1 MNTLRARCGSCE
13 HIWDILEFDFN
24 KCPVCGSNKIDPKGF
39 RPIMPVEYQLQF
51 PTKIDP
57 GTSKNSFSIFKS
69 LNRITKWKLLQDIL
83 VAVIWPLLCA
93 AKAGLF
99 VGLNA
104 PVTNFP
110 VSWFFILAGA
120 ALVAKIVLVIFG
132 KFIIRTQLPSDL
144 LLLPKSSLQ
153 NVGYCFIEALWWL
166 GFASLFS
173 IWYPMATV
181 YFLLIC
187 LMYQGIIFL
196 SVLTQLLFRI
206 KVDVVMIA
214 VYAIVLASSG
224 YHLLHHLIGT

>member
-13 HIWDILEFDFN
+13 HIWDILEFGFN
-24 KCPVCGSNKIDPKGF
+24 KCPVCGSNKIDPKGLC
-39 RPIMPVEYQLQF
+39 PIMPVEGQLQF
-51 PTKIDP
+51 PTEIDP
-57 GTSKNSFSIFKS
+57 GNSKNSFSIYKS
-69 LNRITKWKLLQDIL
+69 LNRITKWKLLQDVL
-83 VAVIWPLLCA
+83 VAVVWPLLCA
-93 AKAGLF
+93 TKASLF

-110 VSWFFILAGA
+110 ISWFFILTGA
-120 ALVAKIVLVIFG
+120 ALAAKIVLVIFG
-132 KFIIRTQLPSDL
+132 KFIIKTQLSSDL

-153 NVGYCFIEALWWL
+153 NVGYCFIEALLWM

-173 IWYPMATV
+173 IWDPTAAI

-187 LMYQGIIFL
+187 QIYQGIIFL

-206 KVDVVMIA
+206 KVDSVMIA

-224 YHLLHHLIGT
+224 YRLLNHLASL